1 MGMFNKPING
11 FKTIANAWK
20 RGNRLQASITSAAV
34 ASTVAGAGIAGNRVG
49 DSQGAAGIGTAAGTG
64 LGVAGALGMLGKIGK

>member
-11 FKTIANAWK
+11 FKVITNAWK
-20 RGNRLQASITSAAV
+20 RGDRLQASAKSAAV
-34 ASTVAGAGIAGNRVG
+34 ATSVIGGGIAGNRVG
-49 DSQGAAGIGTAAGTG
+49 DSQGSAGIGTAAGTG